1 MKQHIDTDTDTH
13 SSTLE
18 SFPMDLVG
26 MGRKRLE
33 ALFEAQ
39 SKLIDTLPDL
49 SREWMSCAEAERDL
63 SSDLLAKLRAAR
75 SIPESTKVYQE
86 WLSRRME
93 MFADETR
100 MLLAD
105 AQKLVDVSARLF
117 AIDMASKA
125 PASAEPT
132 AKPEVH

>member
-1 MKQHIDTDTDTH
+1 
-13 SSTLE
+13 
-18 SFPMDLVG
+18 MDLVG

-33 ALFEAQ
+33 ALFDAQ

-49 SREWMSCAEAERDL
+49 SREWISCAEAERDL

-105 AQKLVDVSARLF
+105 AQKLVDVGARLF